1 MTRNVF
7 HAELDALRQDM
18 ARMGTLVEEAIAS
31 AMQALLNRD
40 LELARK
46 VVAGDDTIDRME
58 LNIEQRILALIALQQ
73 PMASDLRMLGAA
85 LKIIT
90 DLERL
95 ADHAQA
101 IARVAIRL
109 DGQPFIKP
117 LIDIPRMADI
127 ARSMVRDA
135 LTAYIRR
142 DELLARQMI
151 ARDDE
156 LDGLYKRVF
165 NDLLGFMARDPQ
177 TIEQATQL
185 LFVAS
190 GLERIGDH
198 ATNIGEWTIYIATG
212 ERPELNN

>member
-1 MTRNVF
+1 MTRNAF

-18 ARMGTLVEEAIAS
+18 ARMGTLVEEAIAQ
-31 AMQALLNRD
+31 AMRSLLDRD
-40 LELARK
+40 LQLARK
-46 VVAGDDTIDRME
+46 VVAGDDTIDAME
-58 LNIEQRILALIALQQ
+58 LDIEQRILSLIALQQ
-73 PMASDLRMLGAA
+73 PMASDLRVLGAA

-101 IARVAIRL
+101 IAKVTIRL

-127 ARSMVRDA
+127 AREMVRDA

-142 DELLARQMI
+142 DEALARQMI
-151 ARDDE
+151 GRDDE
-156 LDGLYKRVF
+156 LDSLYKRVF
-165 NDLLGFMARDPQ
+165 NDLLGYMTRDPG
-177 TIEQATQL
+177 TVEQATQL

-198 ATNIGEWTIYIATG
+198 ATNIGEWTIYMVTG